1 MYGKV
6 SVIPSQCFPTAC
18 GFRSPGLL
26 SRHGTHDRE
35 NGLRAIHRAGVPL
48 ARTICSAVPDARCR
62 RNDVIEQGVPQL
74 QLSVGHVTLRDEL
87 HEGAIPSMAEL
98 NDDIPERMA
107 GRGPCDCGSPQ
118 KPGAFP
124 WALCMPGPPVAGR
137 RMFQS
142 PGGLLLIHSVRSH
155 GTQESCREILCGF
168 VLRSRQTKVAS
179 RPARTLALPPFKSK
193 LLRPATPMSSPFG
206 AA

>member
-1 MYGKV
+1 MAPMTGKMAFV
-6 SVIPSQCFPTAC
+6 QF
-18 GFRSPGLL
+18 
-26 SRHGTHDRE
+26 
-35 NGLRAIHRAGVPL
+35 
-48 ARTICSAVPDARCR
+48 
-62 RNDVIEQGVPQL
+62 IEQGYPL
-74 QLSVGHVTLRDEL
+74 PELSVGHVTLRDEL

-155 GTQESCREILCGF
+155 GTQESCRGILCGF
-168 VLRSRQTKVAS
+168 VLRSRQSRVAS
-179 RPARTLALPPFKSK
+179 RPARTLARPPFKSK

-206 AA
+206 AV

>member
-1 MYGKV
+1 MYGKD

-26 SRHGTHDRE
+26 SRHGTHERE

-118 KPGAFP
+118 KPGFVYAGASCSGTQDVSVARRAPSNPF
-124 WALCMPGPPVAGR
+124 CPVAWYPR
-137 RMFQS
+137 
-142 PGGLLLIHSVRSH
+142 
-155 GTQESCREILCGF
+155 
-168 VLRSRQTKVAS
+168 
-179 RPARTLALPPFKSK
+179 K
-193 LLRPATPMSSPFG
+193 L
-206 AA
+206 

>member
-1 MYGKV
+1 MF
-6 SVIPSQCFPTAC
+6 SDSLRISF
-18 GFRSPGLL
+18 SSLL

-74 QLSVGHVTLRDEL
+74 QLSVGHVSLLDEL
-87 HEGAIPSMAEL
+87 HEGTITSMAEL

-168 VLRSRQTKVAS
+168 VLRSRQSMVAS
-179 RPARTLALPPFKSK
+179 RPARTLARPPFKSK

-206 AA
+206 VV